1 MSSVG
6 RRNGNKLPSIKAG
19 RGNDLDNF
27 IPSIS
32 SKLGKLARVLKGR
45 RTLRKE
51 AKITR
56 ITCAN
61 IQFIQQTQDIFV
73 QIDATHSFHCCFQ
86 RKKIV

>member
-1 MSSVG
+1 LLSIEGG
-6 RRNGNKLPSIKAG
+6 RRN
-19 RGNDLDNF
+19 DLDCF
-27 IPSIS
+27 IPGVNSKS
-32 SKLGKLARVLKGR
+32 SKLARVFKGR
-45 RTLRKE
+45 RPLREK